1 MKRIRQMILI
11 SAIVLLFLVLL
22 PVHAEEDVLIV
33 GVPTDRCPMFYI
45 SEETGEVTGI
55 GADLLMIAAQE
66 AGYQA
71 RIVPVAEAS
80 LKDALDNEDYDII
93 LPFGSAIM
101 SGEGKSTIVS
111 ENLLQTPFMLVTAG
125 TRQLPPLNE
134 LRIGMLKSLAGVAET
149 VKQLYPGIEIFMFDT
164 MDECVRALRE
174 GRVDALLH
182 NSYVWSYVLQKPSY
196 DDLTLQ
202 PESMFSMDFRAGTL
216 DTPEGRETIA
226 GLNRGIAVMTD
237 TQRQAVILDYTSRRL
252 YRYDL
257 SDYLYQYW
265 GILFGMALL
274 LILLTVLTV
283 QRSKAIR
290 RKQAEAVRQLIDQD
304 ALTGVL
310 SVRGFRD
317 QVIHLLETNPDTPY
331 LLTYNNIRNFKY
343 INDSLG
349 RDAGD
354 DLLKF
359 WAERIRG
366 SLSDK
371 EAVGRVGGDH
381 FAVLRIVEG
390 EDKIRDDERMVVEP
404 VLNFFIDRGKENRVQ
419 LCTGIYVLT
428 QEDYR
433 TRNVD
438 HMLDCAKVAEERV
451 RETRRNGYEFY
462 NPEQWEKGKRVA
474 DVVSW
479 LPTAIATGEL
489 QVWYQ
494 PQVDYGS
501 GMIIGAEAL
510 CRWSHK
516 TLGMLSP
523 SEFIPILEEAGLIS
537 DLDSYVWETVCKDLQ
552 RWNEAGLR
560 LPVSVNMSRED
571 IRSDNDVSGQF
582 RGLIQAYG
590 LSAEQIRVEITETA
604 YVNDPDA
611 LIRTTMQLQEA
622 GFQVEMDDFGSG
634 NSSLHMLKEVP
645 VDRIKMDLHFLSGTG
660 DLQKGRI
667 IVSYMVQMVNA
678 LGMKLIAEG
687 VETEEQARFL
697 YDHGCNEMQGY
708 FFSKAVPVNE
718 FEALLKTRR
727 VRTAAETV

>member
-1 MKRIRQMILI
+1 
-11 SAIVLLFLVLL
+11 
-22 PVHAEEDVLIV
+22 
-33 GVPTDRCPMFYI
+33 
-45 SEETGEVTGI
+45 
-55 GADLLMIAAQE
+55 
-66 AGYQA
+66 
-71 RIVPVAEAS
+71 
-80 LKDALDNEDYDII
+80 
-93 LPFGSAIM
+93 PFGSAIM

-216 DTPEGRETIA
+216 DTQEGRETIA
-226 GLNRGIAVMTD
+226 RLNRGIAVMTD

-265 GILFGMALL
+265 EILFGMAVLL
-274 LILLTVLTV
+274 ALLTVLTV
-283 QRSKAIR
+283 HRRKAIR
-290 RKQAEAVRQLIDQD
+290 RRQEEAVRQLIDQD

-317 QVIHLLETNPDTPY
+317 QVKHLLKTNPDIPY
-331 LLTYNNIRNFKY
+331 LLSYSNIRNFKY

-359 WAERIRG
+359 WADHIRRN
-366 SLSDK
+366 LSDK
-371 EAVGRVGGDH
+371 EAVGRVSGDH
-381 FAVLRIVEG
+381 FAVLHTVEG
-390 EDKIRDDERMVVEP
+390 EDKIHDDEQKVVEP
-404 VLNFFIDRGKENRVQ
+404 VRNYFIDRGKENRVQ

-433 TRNVD
+433 ARNVD

-523 SEFIPILEEAGLIS
+523 SEFIPILEEAGMIS
-537 DLDSYVWETVCKDLQ
+537 DLDSYVWETVCKDLK
-552 RWNEAGLR
+552 RWNEAGLQ

-582 RGLIQAYG
+582 RNLIRTYG
-590 LSAEQIRVEITETA
+590 LSADQIRVEITETA

-611 LIRTTMQLQEA
+611 LIRTTLQLQES

-660 DLQKGRI
+660 DLRKGCI

-708 FFSKAVPVNE
+708 FFSKAVPVSE

-727 VRTAAETV
+727 MQNTEASG